1 MLCHA
6 ALQPQPPEDYL
17 VYCGLAS
24 CCTCWLATSS
34 QTLLN
39 QASEAMRKQQKL
51 LELARKRELAK
62 EEERAKQVG
71 WFDDCTSFVAR
82 LTI

>member
-51 LELARKRELAK
+51 LELARKRK
-62 EEERAKQVG
+62 EELLARMTAKG
-71 WFDDCTSFVAR
+71 LCFLF
-82 LTI
+82 